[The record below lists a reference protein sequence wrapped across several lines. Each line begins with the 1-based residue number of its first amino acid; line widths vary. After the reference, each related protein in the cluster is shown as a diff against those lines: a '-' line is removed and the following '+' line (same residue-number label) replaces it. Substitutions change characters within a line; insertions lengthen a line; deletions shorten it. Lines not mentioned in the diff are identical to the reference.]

1 MGILNS
7 KLHFYTILQENHP
20 PKRKKIFVRIEV
32 NIMKKT
38 TRIRGINIDVLTIR
52 DNLNKNNLLLKG
64 FPVNR
69 ADRRKAG
76 KLEKKECR
84 PKNF

>member
-1 MGILNS
+1 
-7 KLHFYTILQENHP
+7 
-20 PKRKKIFVRIEV
+20 
-32 NIMKKT
+32 MKKT